1 MQCSV
6 STSEHQ
12 IYIYHKVDFTADDD
26 NDDNVE
32 NDDDLALVVE

>member
-1 MQCSV
+1 MLCSV

-12 IYIYHKVDFTADDD
+12 IYIYYKVDFTVDDD

>member
-1 MQCSV
+1 MLCSV

-12 IYIYHKVDFTADDD
+12 TYYKVDFTVDDD
-26 NDDNVE
+26 NDDNDE